1 MSLLSKKQ
9 SIGYILRSFSE
20 TDFLTVK
27 DFLEAIYITLYVHA
41 DIDELTIDD
50 TLELMDR
57 ITLEMSLSMNEHIQV
72 KTYLERNLVNYTYY
86 QAEKFYDEF
95 VTDEILRKFYK

>member
-1 MSLLSKKQ
+1 MSLLNKKQ

-27 DFLEAIYITLYVHA
+27 DFLEAIYITLYLHE
-41 DIDELTIDD
+41 DMDELTIDD

-57 ITLEMSLSMNEHIQV
+57 ITLEMSLNMNEHIQV
-72 KTYLERNLVNYTYY
+72 KTYLKRNIEKYTYY
-86 QAEKFYDEF
+86 QAEKFYNEF
-95 VTDEILRKFYK
+95 VTDEIMRKFYK